1 MINATRMVIAS
12 NDCGQVRRG
21 KGGRYATHAE
31 TPRHLD
37 HTCSVLGS
45 SNRLLKCPAPAVRP
59 PVHYPLSALPA
70 NTRLTA
76 AHDAA
81 ILVLLHDGGLCRVVA
96 PRTDFPAVRTP

>member
-1 MINATRMVIAS
+1 MTLHRSSVGSGWSLSSIGWGWCAGGAWHFLLA

-21 KGGRYATHAE
+21 KGVRYATDAE
-31 TPRHLD
+31 SRRHLD

-76 AHDAA
+76 AHDA
-81 ILVLLHDGGLCRVVA
+81 
-96 PRTDFPAVRTP
+96 